1 MDMKRSLVLFVVIG
15 VWLCVG
21 CKVNKKAQLQALA
34 DCDYQI
40 ESLES
45 VKLGGKDIREFQRE
59 DGDLKVSA
67 LAGLATA
74 LFTQELPLEG
84 VVNLRISN
92 PENKRAAF
100 NSFKYI
106 IELNDQALFNGT
118 VERNVSLEQHQQ
130 ATVPLSFRSDIFAQ
144 AKQRGIQQFL
154 TELFSGK
161 TADGLRLK
169 IKPSLRIA
177 NQNIYYPSYI
187 TVDENLGKR
196 IFELL

>member
-1 MDMKRSLVLFVVIG
+1 MKKIFIIFIVIG
-15 VWLCVG
+15 TWLCVG
-21 CKVNKKAQLQALA
+21 CTVNKKAQLQALA
-34 DCDYQI
+34 DCDYRI

-45 VKLGGKDIREFQRE
+45 MKLGGKDIREFQQE
-59 DGDLKVSA
+59 GGGLKASA

-92 PENKRAAF
+92 PGNKRAAF
-100 NSFKYI
+100 NSFKYV

-118 VERNVSLEQHQQ
+118 VDRNVSLAQHQQ
-130 ATVPLSFRSDIFAQ
+130 DIVPLSFRSDIFAQ
-144 AKQRGIQQFL
+144 AKQTGIERFL
-154 TELFSGK
+154 SELLSGK